1 MEFKTLI
8 FYALAAILIFAALRV
23 ITARNPVH
31 AVLHLILAFFTAAG
45 IWLLLQAEFLALAL
59 VMVYIGAVMV
69 LFLFV
74 VMMLDI
80 SVDVVKQGFW
90 RHLPLGVII
99 GLVVAAEMGLVLG
112 GWTDAGL
119 PEVAASASN
128 TRDLGA
134 LLVREYVYPFELTA
148 AILLMA
154 IVAAVALTFRGKKPG
169 SRNSNPADQIRVKA
183 ADRMRIVKMQPEI
196 DLPVVA
202 VEVPVETASGAKE

>member
-1 MEFKTLI
+1 MEFKTLV

-45 IWLLLQAEFLALAL
+45 IWLLLQAEFLAMVL

-74 VMMLDI
+74 VLMLDI
-80 SVDVVKQGFW
+80 SVDVMRQGFW
-90 RHLPLGVII
+90 RHLPLGVAV
-99 GLVVAAEMGLVLG
+99 GLVVAVEMGLVLG

-119 PEVAASASN
+119 PAVAASASN
-128 TRDLGA
+128 TRDLGV
-134 LLVREYVYPFELTA
+134 LLVSEYVYPFELTA

-154 IVAAVALTFRGKKPG
+154 IVAAVALTFRGAKKN
-169 SRNSNPADQIRVKA
+169 SRATNPADQIRVRA
-183 ADRMRIVKMQPEI
+183 ADRMRIVKMDIEI
-196 DLPVVA
+196 DAPA
-202 VEVPVETASGAKE
+202 EVPVDATAGAKEQ